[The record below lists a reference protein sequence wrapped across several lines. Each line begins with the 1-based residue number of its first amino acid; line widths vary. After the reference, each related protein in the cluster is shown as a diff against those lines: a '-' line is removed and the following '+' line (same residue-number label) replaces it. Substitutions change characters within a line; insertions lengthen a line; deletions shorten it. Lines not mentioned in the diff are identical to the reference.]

1 MRERVLAAARRAGR
15 DPEEITCVYNVEV
28 RVDERARAA
37 PSVVAGPP
45 DEVAGRLTEFLRSG
59 FDALNLI
66 PSGPGHDE
74 QAERLAV
81 DVLPAVR
88 AG

>member
-1 MRERVLAAARRAGR
+1 MVKGDADLNVLARIEPNADASKW
-15 DPEEITCVYNVEV
+15 P
-28 RVDERARAA
+28 
-37 PSVVAGPP
+37 
-45 DEVAGRLTEFLRSG
+45 AGRLTEFLRSG

-66 PSGPGHDE
+66 PSGHGHDE